1 MATNVTIPPLGESIT
16 EATVGQWL
24 KAPGDKVKADEP
36 IVSLETDKVAV
47 EVPSPVDGIM
57 GEQFVQVGD
66 TVTIGATIARI
77 EAAAAAAPPAP
88 SLLAKP
94 EPAAAPIPL
103 VKPASTEKEPA
114 ASAPAPVPP
123 LIKPA
128 SSTPPPPPAP
138 VSLIKPREPVVAAA
152 AEKPTEKAPE
162 KPDTATATAAAVASA
177 PAPASASAAPAPA
190 ESSVQPPSV
199 RRLAAESGVDA
210 ASVSG
215 TGKDARLTKSD
226 MLNAIEAGSAKLKA
240 QANGDAASPAPPP
253 PPVQP
258 VVDAK
263 PPAAPPVTEAKPTT
277 APVVAEVVPPT
288 PAKPVAVEAPTAEPT
303 PGEPVASV
311 PAAPVKSEVQ
321 TVVPVPAAP
330 QPAPLPALLDPAR
343 PEERVRMTRL
353 RQTIARRLKEAQN
366 TAAMLT
372 TFNDVDM
379 TAVMATRTR
388 YKDLFEKKHGVRLG
402 FMSFFVKAAV
412 LALRDVP
419 AVNAAIEGDE
429 IVYHDYADIGVA
441 VSSPGG
447 LVVPVLKDADKHN
460 FAEIELA
467 IADFGKRAQ
476 AGKMTLA
483 DMQGGTFTITNG
495 GVFGSLMSTPILN
508 PPQSG
513 VLGMHRIEERPVVVN
528 GRIVIRPMMYLAL
541 SYDHRLVDGRE
552 AVSFLVRIKEAIED
566 PTRLLVDL

>member
-103 VKPASTEKEPA
+103 VKPAPTDKEA
-114 ASAPAPVPP
+114 AAPAPAPVPP
-123 LIKPA
+123 LIKPT
-128 SSTPPPPPAP
+128 SSTPPPPPPAP

-152 AEKPTEKAPE
+152 AEKPAEKAPE
-162 KPDTATATAAAVASA
+162 KPDAAAAVASA
-177 PAPASASAAPAPA
+177 PAPAAASPAPAPA
-190 ESSVQPPSV
+190 PTPAPADSSVQPPSV

-210 ASVSG
+210 ASVAGS
-215 TGKDARLTKSD
+215 GKDARLTKSD

-240 QANGDAASPAPPP
+240 QANGDATAAAPPP
-253 PPVQP
+253 APVQP
-258 VVDAK
+258 EVDAR
-263 PPAAPPVTEAKPTT
+263 PAAAAPVAEAKPVA
-277 APVVAEVVPPT
+277 APVVAEAVPP
-288 PAKPVAVEAPTAEPT
+288 PAAPVAEAT
-303 PGEPVASV
+303 PVAPVASV
-311 PAAPVKSEVQ
+311 PAAPVPAEVQ

-379 TAVMATRTR
+379 TAVMATRAR

-528 GRIVIRPMMYLAL
+528 GQIVIRPMMYLAL